1 MPSRFSQLP
10 TSAVCPAYA
19 DSDSQRR
26 SSGLAVKPDGW
37 LIGTAFRAGN
47 GAHRP
52 NGEHYLSSREQTS
65 SEPSTALA
73 FGFLTAVDSPLHG
86 LFGGYLL
93 VDVIGRPLEFH
104 CTAPVKVS
112 RAQQI
117 LYGSTLQSHLHGR
130 QIGAALL
137 SEGILA
143 PQIVLTDLESMLHVR
158 LHTILPVA
166 LVKRPEA
173 TACSGDFSVGNSR
186 VSPPPGNLESAA
198 SMEEQEELL
207 RGKLAQLVASVDLN
221 EPFERIRAAIDEAQ
235 RH

>member
-1 MPSRFSQLP
+1 
-10 TSAVCPAYA
+10 
-19 DSDSQRR
+19 
-26 SSGLAVKPDGW
+26 
-37 LIGTAFRAGN
+37 
-47 GAHRP
+47 
-52 NGEHYLSSREQTS
+52 
-65 SEPSTALA
+65 
-73 FGFLTAVDSPLHG
+73 
-86 LFGGYLL
+86 
-93 VDVIGRPLEFH
+93 
-104 CTAPVKVS
+104 
-112 RAQQI
+112 
-117 LYGSTLQSHLHGR
+117 
-130 QIGAALL
+130 
-137 SEGILA
+137 
-143 PQIVLTDLESMLHVR
+143 MLHVR